1 VEKGQIQVRNRS
13 NTDFNNA
20 AKVNSDREYG
30 EVQMVKE
37 RIYIA
42 KPIVDNP
49 LLERLDSA
57 TIIAWFRCNS
67 CLTCRF
73 REKVIDVDKKKDIH
87 WCSRTHQSAN
97 FINMVEFL
105 GYSKE

>member
-1 VEKGQIQVRNRS
+1 
-13 NTDFNNA
+13 
-20 AKVNSDREYG
+20 
-30 EVQMVKE
+30 MVKE

-73 REKVIDVDKKKDIH
+73 REKVIDVDKKK
-87 WCSRTHQSAN
+87 
-97 FINMVEFL
+97 MKL
-105 GYSKE
+105 